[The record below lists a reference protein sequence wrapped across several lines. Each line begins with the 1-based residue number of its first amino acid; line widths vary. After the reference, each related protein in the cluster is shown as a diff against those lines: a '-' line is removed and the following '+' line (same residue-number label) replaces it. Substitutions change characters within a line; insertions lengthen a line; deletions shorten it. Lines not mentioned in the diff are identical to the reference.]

1 MALLEPGGANYIGVR
16 NLDAA
21 VAWYIEKLGLRKNKV
36 DLDDGDDCVAL
47 GFEKDDVAVVL
58 GPVGKPTDES
68 GPLLYSSKLA
78 KARNL
83 LNSRGIATTEL
94 REDRQ
99 GTHFFEMRDLE
110 GNVIEVCEMP

>member
-1 MALLEPGGANYIGVR
+1 MPPSPGTAR
-16 NLDAA
+16 NLACPR
-21 VAWYIEKLGLRKNKV
+21 LRFE
-36 DLDDGDDCVAL
+36 LDDGDDCVAL
-47 GFEKDDVAVVL
+47 GFEKDDDVAVVL

-68 GPLLYSSKLA
+68 GPLLHSSKLA
-78 KARNL
+78 KARDL